1 MKKQTLANIAVAAAF
16 LFTLNLGAQPR
27 GQQREPWDGPGGKG
41 APAAK
46 PAPRPNNG
54 PAARPAQPA
63 PRPNTGPAARPAQP
77 TPKPTQPAPKPA
89 QPAEP
94 RRGVVVKTG
103 PVINPTPMGKT
114 DPVTYRGEPKHGG
127 KPVTVVAPGPKP
139 GPAAHPAPGPG
150 PKPGPAPHPAP
161 AVGPTRGPVVHPG
174 PKPGPAP
181 HHDHHPD
188 PHFDHRGGHNHS
200 GFFDRFFAPA
210 PPRPRG
216 YRTFPHRHPTSKFT
230 FIWFDYLPSG
240 KVYELTDY
248 VIYECRFCHLVHYS
262 PVIPENAL
270 CPAAPGQIHSY
281 QILGYYGDLAFR
293 CATCGVTINS
303 NAIPNVGWCGTQYH
317 VWQQLIEY

>member
-1 MKKQTLANIAVAAAF
+1 MKKQTLANIAVVAAF
-16 LFTLNLGAQPR
+16 LFTLNLAAQPR
-27 GQQREPWDGPGGKG
+27 GPQRDPRELAPDGK
-41 APAAK
+41 PAAK
-46 PAPRPNNG
+46 PAPKPAG
-54 PAARPAQPA
+54 PAAKPAQPA
-63 PRPNTGPAARPAQP
+63 PKPQPA
-77 TPKPTQPAPKPA
+77 APKPA
-89 QPAEP
+89 AEP

-139 GPAAHPAPGPG
+139 GPAVHPAPGPG

-161 AVGPTRGPVVHPG
+161 VVGPTRGPVVHPAPA
-174 PKPGPAP
+174 PKP
-181 HHDHHPD
+181 HHDPHIDHH
-188 PHFDHRGGHNHS
+188 GGHNHG
-200 GFFDRFFAPA
+200 GFFHRLFEPA

-216 YRTFPHRHPTSKFT
+216 YRTFPHRHPASKFT

-270 CPAAPGQIHSY
+270 CPAVPGQIHSY

-293 CATCGVTINS
+293 CATCGVTVNS
-303 NAIPNVGWCGTQYH
+303 TAVPNVGWCGTQYH

>member
-1 MKKQTLANIAVAAAF
+1 MKKQTLANIAVVAAF
-16 LFTLNLGAQPR
+16 LFTLNLAAQPR
-27 GQQREPWDGPGGKG
+27 GPQRDPRELAPGGK
-41 APAAK
+41 PAAK
-46 PAPRPNNG
+46 PAPKPAG
-54 PAARPAQPA
+54 PAAKPAQPA
-63 PRPNTGPAARPAQP
+63 PKPQPA
-77 TPKPTQPAPKPA
+77 APKPA
-89 QPAEP
+89 AEP

-139 GPAAHPAPGPG
+139 APGPAVHPAPGPG
-150 PKPGPAPHPAP
+150 PKPGPVVHPAP
-161 AVGPTRGPVVHPG
+161 VVGPTRGPVVHPAPA
-174 PKPGPAP
+174 PKP
-181 HHDHHPD
+181 HHDPHIDHH
-188 PHFDHRGGHNHS
+188 GGHNHG
-200 GFFDRFFAPA
+200 GFFHRLFEPA

-216 YRTFPHRHPTSKFT
+216 YRTFPHRHPASKFT

-270 CPAAPGQIHSY
+270 CPAMPGQIHSY

-293 CATCGVTINS
+293 CATCGVTVNS
-303 NAIPNVGWCGTQYH
+303 TAVPNVGWCGTQYH

>member
-63 PRPNTGPAARPAQP
+63 P
-77 TPKPTQPAPKPA
+77 KPA

-139 GPAAHPAPGPG
+139 GPAPHHDHHPE
-150 PKPGPAPHPAP
+150 P
-161 AVGPTRGPVVHPG
+161 AVGPTRGP
-174 PKPGPAP
+174 AP
-181 HHDHHPD
+181 HHDPHHDHHPDPRHDRHPD

-216 YRTFPHRHPTSKFT
+216 YRTFPHRHPKSKFT
-230 FIWFDYLPSG
+230 FLWFDYLPSG

>member
-139 GPAAHPAPGPG
+139 GPAAHPAPGP
-150 PKPGPAPHPAP
+150 KP
-161 AVGPTRGPVVHPG
+161 GPVVHPAPG

-188 PHFDHRGGHNHS
+188 PHFDHYHGHNHG
-200 GFFDRFFAPA
+200 GFFDRLFAPA

-216 YRTFPHRHPTSKFT
+216 FRTFPHRHPKSKFT

-240 KVYELTDY
+240 RVYELTDY

-270 CPAAPGQIHSY
+270 CPAVPGQIHSY
-281 QILGYYGDLAFR
+281 QILGHYGDLAFR

-303 NAIPNVGWCGTQYH
+303 SAIPNVGWCGTQYH

>member
-16 LFTLNLGAQPR
+16 LFTLNLAAQPR
-27 GQQREPWDGPGGKG
+27 GPQEEPWEGRGGKG
-41 APAAK
+41 APA
-46 PAPRPNNG
+46 
-54 PAARPAQPA
+54 AQPA

-94 RRGVVVKTG
+94 RRGIVVKTG

-139 GPAAHPAPGPG
+139 GPAPHHDHHPDPV
-150 PKPGPAPHPAP
+150 
-161 AVGPTRGPVVHPG
+161 VGPTRGPAPHHD
-174 PKPGPAP
+174 P

-216 YRTFPHRHPTSKFT
+216 YRTFPHRHPKSKFT
-230 FIWFDYLPSG
+230 FLWFDYLPSG

>member
-1 MKKQTLANIAVAAAF
+1 MKKQTLVNIAVAAAF
-16 LFTLNLGAQPR
+16 LFTLNLAAQPR
-27 GQQREPWDGPGGKG
+27 GPQREWDDRGGKG

-63 PRPNTGPAARPAQP
+63 PKPAQPAARPAQP
-77 TPKPTQPAPKPA
+77 APKPAQPAPKPA

>member
-1 MKKQTLANIAVAAAF
+1 MKKQTLANIAVVAAF
-16 LFTLNLGAQPR
+16 LFTLNLAAQPR
-27 GQQREPWDGPGGKG
+27 GPQKDKEFPPGGKG

-46 PAPRPNNG
+46 PATKPAG
-54 PAARPAQPA
+54 PAAKPQQPA
-63 PRPNTGPAARPAQP
+63 PKPA
-77 TPKPTQPAPKPA
+77 QPAPKPA

-139 GPAAHPAPGPG
+139 GPGPAPHAAPGPKPGPGPAVHPAPAPGPKPGPGSAPHIHPAPGPG
-150 PKPGPAPHPAP
+150 PKPGPAPH
-161 AVGPTRGPVVHPG
+161 V
-174 PKPGPAP
+174 
-181 HHDHHPD
+181 DHH
-188 PHFDHRGGHNHS
+188 GGHNHG
-200 GFFDRFFAPA
+200 GFFHRLFEPA
-210 PPRPRG
+210 PPRPIG
-216 YRTFPHRHPTSKFT
+216 HRTFPHRHPSSKFT
-230 FIWFDYLPSG
+230 FIWYDYLPG
-240 KVYELTDY
+240 GRVYEIKDY

-270 CPAAPGQIHSY
+270 CPAVPGQIHSY

-303 NAIPNVGWCGTQYH
+303 TAVPNVGWCGTQYH

>member
-1 MKKQTLANIAVAAAF
+1 MKKQTLANIAVVAAF

-27 GQQREPWDGPGGKG
+27 GPQKDPRELGPGGGK
-41 APAAK
+41 PAAK
-46 PAPRPNNG
+46 PATKPAG
-54 PAARPAQPA
+54 PAAKPAQPA
-63 PRPNTGPAARPAQP
+63 PKPQPA
-77 TPKPTQPAPKPA
+77 APKPA
-89 QPAEP
+89 AEP

-139 GPAAHPAPGPG
+139 GPAAGPTHGPAAGPGPKPGPVVHPAPGPG
-150 PKPGPAPHPAP
+150 PKPGPGPAHHPTP
-161 AVGPTRGPVVHPG
+161 GPG

-181 HHDHHPD
+181 HHD
-188 PHFDHRGGHNHS
+188 PHFDHHDGHHG
-200 GFFDRFFAPA
+200 GFFDFFFRPA

-216 YRTFPHRHPTSKFT
+216 YRTFPHRHPKSKFT

-240 KVYELTDY
+240 RVYELKDY

-270 CPAAPGQIHSY
+270 CPAMPGQIHSY

>member
-16 LFTLNLGAQPR
+16 LFTLNLAAQPR
-27 GQQREPWDGPGGKG
+27 GPQKEWDGRGGKG

-54 PAARPAQPA
+54 PAARPAQ
-63 PRPNTGPAARPAQP
+63 PAARPAQP

-139 GPAAHPAPGPG
+139 GPAPHHDHHPDPV
-150 PKPGPAPHPAP
+150 
-161 AVGPTRGPVVHPG
+161 VGPTRGP
-174 PKPGPAP
+174 AP
-181 HHDHHPD
+181 HHDPHHDHHPDPRHDRHPD

-216 YRTFPHRHPTSKFT
+216 YRTFPHRHPKSKFT
-230 FIWFDYLPSG
+230 FLWFDYLPSG
-240 KVYELTDY
+240 KVYELRDY

-270 CPAAPGQIHSY
+270 CPAVPGQIHSY

>member
-16 LFTLNLGAQPR
+16 LFTLNLAAQPR
-27 GQQREPWDGPGGKG
+27 GPQREPLDGPGGKG

-63 PRPNTGPAARPAQP
+63 PKPA
-77 TPKPTQPAPKPA
+77 QPAPKPA
-89 QPAEP
+89 QPTEL
-94 RRGVVVKTG
+94 RRPSGMKPG
-103 PVINPTPMGKT
+103 PALTPQGHIPPAPKPTPTPAPG
-114 DPVTYRGEPKHGG
+114 PAVHP
-127 KPVTVVAPGPKP
+127 APGPKP
-139 GPAAHPAPGPG
+139 GPAVHPAPG
-150 PKPGPAPHPAP
+150 PKPGPAVHPTP
-161 AVGPTRGPVVHPG
+161 GPGPVVHPAPG

-188 PHFDHRGGHNHS
+188 PHFDHHGGHNHS

-216 YRTFPHRHPTSKFT
+216 YRTFPHRHPKSKFT

>member
-16 LFTLNLGAQPR
+16 LFTLNLAAQPR
-27 GQQREPWDGPGGKG
+27 GPQKEWDGRGGKG

-63 PRPNTGPAARPAQP
+63 PKPAQP

-139 GPAAHPAPGPG
+139 GPAPHHDHHPDPV
-150 PKPGPAPHPAP
+150 
-161 AVGPTRGPVVHPG
+161 VGPTRGP
-174 PKPGPAP
+174 AP
-181 HHDHHPD
+181 HHDPHHDHHPDPRHDRHPD

-216 YRTFPHRHPTSKFT
+216 YRTFPHRHPKSKFT
-230 FIWFDYLPSG
+230 FLWFDYLPSG
-240 KVYELTDY
+240 KVYELRDY

>member
-1 MKKQTLANIAVAAAF
+1 MKKQTLANIAVVAAF
-16 LFTLNLGAQPR
+16 LFTLNLAAQPR
-27 GQQREPWDGPGGKG
+27 GPQREPRELAPGGK
-41 APAAK
+41 PAAK
-46 PAPRPNNG
+46 PAPKPAG
-54 PAARPAQPA
+54 PVAKPAQPA
-63 PRPNTGPAARPAQP
+63 PKPQPAAPNPA
-77 TPKPTQPAPKPA
+77 
-89 QPAEP
+89 AEP
-94 RRGVVVKTG
+94 RRGIVVKTG

-139 GPAAHPAPGPG
+139 APGPAVHPAPGPGPKPGPAVHPAPGPG

-161 AVGPTRGPVVHPG
+161 VVGPTRGPVVHPAPA
-174 PKPGPAP
+174 PKP
-181 HHDHHPD
+181 HHDPHIDHH
-188 PHFDHRGGHNHS
+188 GGHNHG
-200 GFFDRFFAPA
+200 GFFHRLFEPA

-270 CPAAPGQIHSY
+270 CPALPGQIHSY

-317 VWQQLIEY
+317 VWQQLLEY

>member
-1 MKKQTLANIAVAAAF
+1 MKKQTLANIAVVAAF
-16 LFTLNLGAQPR
+16 LFTLNLAAQPR
-27 GQQREPWDGPGGKG
+27 GPQKDPRELGPGGGK
-41 APAAK
+41 PAAK
-46 PAPRPNNG
+46 PAG
-54 PAARPAQPA
+54 PAAKPAGPAAKPAQPA
-63 PRPNTGPAARPAQP
+63 PKPQPAA
-77 TPKPTQPAPKPA
+77 PKPT
-89 QPAEP
+89 AEP

-139 GPAAHPAPGPG
+139 GPAAGPGAHPGPAAGPKPGPAPAVGPTRGPAPGPG
-150 PKPGPAPHPAP
+150 PKPGPAPH
-161 AVGPTRGPVVHPG
+161 H
-174 PKPGPAP
+174 
-181 HHDHHPD
+181 D
-188 PHFDHRGGHNHS
+188 PHFDHHDGHHGG
-200 GFFDRFFAPA
+200 FLDRFFAPA

-270 CPAAPGQIHSY
+270 CPAVPGQIHSY

-303 NAIPNVGWCGTQYH
+303 TAVPNVGWCGTQYH
-317 VWQQLIEY
+317 IWQQLIEY

>member
-16 LFTLNLGAQPR
+16 LFTLNLAAQPR
-27 GQQREPWDGPGGKG
+27 GPQKEWDGRGGKG

-63 PRPNTGPAARPAQP
+63 PKPA
-77 TPKPTQPAPKPA
+77 QPAPKPA

-139 GPAAHPAPGPG
+139 GPAPHHDHHPDPV
-150 PKPGPAPHPAP
+150 
-161 AVGPTRGPVVHPG
+161 VGPTRGP
-174 PKPGPAP
+174 AP
-181 HHDHHPD
+181 HHDPHHDHHPDPRHDRHPD

-216 YRTFPHRHPTSKFT
+216 YRTFPHRHPKSKFT
-230 FIWFDYLPSG
+230 FLWFDYLPSG
-240 KVYELTDY
+240 KVYELRDY

>member
-16 LFTLNLGAQPR
+16 LFTLNLAAQPR
-27 GQQREPWDGPGGKG
+27 GPQRDPLEGRGGKG
-41 APAAK
+41 APAAP
-46 PAPRPNNG
+46 PAQKPNNG
-54 PAARPAQPA
+54 PATRPMQ
-63 PRPNTGPAARPAQP
+63 QP
-77 TPKPTQPAPKPA
+77 TRPLQQPTKPLPAPKPD
-89 QPAEP
+89 
-94 RRGVVVKTG
+94 K
-103 PVINPTPMGKT
+103 
-114 DPVTYRGEPKHGG
+114 
-127 KPVTVVAPGPKP
+127 VVAPGPKP
-139 GPAAHPAPGPG
+139 TPAIHPTPVPGPTRGPVVHPTPAPG
-150 PKPGPAPHPAP
+150 PKPGPVVHPAP
-161 AVGPTRGPVVHPG
+161 APGPVRPVPTPAPAPGPVVRPVPAPGPVVHPG

-181 HHDHHPD
+181 HHD
-188 PHFDHRGGHNHS
+188 PHFDHHGGHNHG
-200 GFFDRFFAPA
+200 GFFDRLFAPA

>member
-16 LFTLNLGAQPR
+16 LFTLNLAAQPR
-27 GQQREPWDGPGGKG
+27 GPQKEPWEGRGGKG
-41 APAAK
+41 APTAK

-139 GPAAHPAPGPG
+139 GPAPHHDHHPDPV
-150 PKPGPAPHPAP
+150 
-161 AVGPTRGPVVHPG
+161 VGPTRGP
-174 PKPGPAP
+174 AP
-181 HHDHHPD
+181 HHDLHHDHHPDPRHDRHPD

-200 GFFDRFFAPA
+200 SFFDRFFAPA

>member
-16 LFTLNLGAQPR
+16 LFTLNLAAQPR
-27 GQQREPWDGPGGKG
+27 GPQKEWDGRGGKG

-63 PRPNTGPAARPAQP
+63 PKPAQP

-139 GPAAHPAPGPG
+139 GPAPHHDHHPE
-150 PKPGPAPHPAP
+150 P
-161 AVGPTRGPVVHPG
+161 AVGPTRGP
-174 PKPGPAP
+174 AP
-181 HHDHHPD
+181 HHDPHHDHHPDPRHDRHPD

-216 YRTFPHRHPTSKFT
+216 YRTFPHRHPKSKFT
-230 FIWFDYLPSG
+230 FLWFDYLPSG
-240 KVYELTDY
+240 KVYELRDY

-270 CPAAPGQIHSY
+270 CPAVPGQIHSY

>member
-1 MKKQTLANIAVAAAF
+1 MKKQTLANIAVVAAF
-16 LFTLNLGAQPR
+16 LFTLNLAAQPR
-27 GQQREPWDGPGGKG
+27 GPQKDPRELGPGGGK
-41 APAAK
+41 PAAK
-46 PAPRPNNG
+46 PAQ
-54 PAARPAQPA
+54 PAAKPAQPA
-63 PRPNTGPAARPAQP
+63 AKPQPA
-77 TPKPTQPAPKPA
+77 APKPA
-89 QPAEP
+89 AEP

-139 GPAAHPAPGPG
+139 GPAAGPTHGPVVHPAPGPKPGPVVHPAPGPKPGPVVHPAPGPG
-150 PKPGPAPHPAP
+150 PKPGPAPH
-161 AVGPTRGPVVHPG
+161 HD
-174 PKPGPAP
+174 P

-188 PHFDHRGGHNHS
+188 PHFDHHDGHHGGFLD
-200 GFFDRFFAPA
+200 FFFHPA

-216 YRTFPHRHPTSKFT
+216 YRTFPHRHPKSKFT

-240 KVYELTDY
+240 RVYELKDY

-270 CPAAPGQIHSY
+270 CPALPGQIHSY

>member
-1 MKKQTLANIAVAAAF
+1 MKKQTLANIAVVAAF
-16 LFTLNLGAQPR
+16 LFTLNLAAQPR
-27 GQQREPWDGPGGKG
+27 GPQKDPRELGPGGGK
-41 APAAK
+41 PAAK
-46 PAPRPNNG
+46 PAQ
-54 PAARPAQPA
+54 PAAKPAQPA
-63 PRPNTGPAARPAQP
+63 AKPQPA
-77 TPKPTQPAPKPA
+77 APKPA
-89 QPAEP
+89 AEP

-139 GPAAHPAPGPG
+139 GPGPAAHPAPAPAPTRGPAAHPAPGPG
-150 PKPGPAPHPAP
+150 PKPGP
-161 AVGPTRGPVVHPG
+161 VVHPTPAPG

-181 HHDHHPD
+181 HVDHHD
-188 PHFDHRGGHNHS
+188 GHHGGFLD
-200 GFFDRFFAPA
+200 FFFHPA

-270 CPAAPGQIHSY
+270 CPAVPGQIHSY

-317 VWQQLIEY
+317 IWQQLLEY

>member
-16 LFTLNLGAQPR
+16 LFTLNLAAQPR
-27 GQQREPWDGPGGKG
+27 GPQKEWDGRGGKG

-77 TPKPTQPAPKPA
+77 TPKPT

-139 GPAAHPAPGPG
+139 GPAPHHDHHPE
-150 PKPGPAPHPAP
+150 P
-161 AVGPTRGPVVHPG
+161 AVGPTRGP
-174 PKPGPAP
+174 AP
-181 HHDHHPD
+181 HHDPHHDHHPDPRHDRHPD

>member
-1 MKKQTLANIAVAAAF
+1 
-16 LFTLNLGAQPR
+16 
-27 GQQREPWDGPGGKG
+27 
-41 APAAK
+41 
-46 PAPRPNNG
+46 
-54 PAARPAQPA
+54 
-63 PRPNTGPAARPAQP
+63 
-77 TPKPTQPAPKPA
+77 
-89 QPAEP
+89 
-94 RRGVVVKTG
+94 
-103 PVINPTPMGKT
+103 MGKT

-139 GPAAHPAPGPG
+139 GPAPHHDHHPDPV
-150 PKPGPAPHPAP
+150 
-161 AVGPTRGPVVHPG
+161 VGPTRGP
-174 PKPGPAP
+174 AP
-181 HHDHHPD
+181 HHDPHHDHHPDPRHDRHPD

-216 YRTFPHRHPTSKFT
+216 YRTFPHRHPKSKFT
-230 FIWFDYLPSG
+230 FLWFDYLPSG

>member
-16 LFTLNLGAQPR
+16 LFTLNLAAQPR
-27 GQQREPWDGPGGKG
+27 GPQKEWDGRGGKG

-54 PAARPAQPA
+54 PAARPAQ
-63 PRPNTGPAARPAQP
+63 PAARPAQP

-139 GPAAHPAPGPG
+139 GPAPHHDHHPDPV
-150 PKPGPAPHPAP
+150 
-161 AVGPTRGPVVHPG
+161 VGPTRGP
-174 PKPGPAP
+174 AP
-181 HHDHHPD
+181 HHDPHHDHHPDPRHDRHPD

-216 YRTFPHRHPTSKFT
+216 YRTFPHRHPKSKFT
-230 FIWFDYLPSG
+230 FLWFDYLPSG